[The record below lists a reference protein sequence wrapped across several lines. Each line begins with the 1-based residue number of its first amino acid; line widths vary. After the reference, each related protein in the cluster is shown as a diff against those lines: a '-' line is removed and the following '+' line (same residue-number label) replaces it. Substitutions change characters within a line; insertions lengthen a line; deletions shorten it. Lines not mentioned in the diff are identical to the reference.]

1 VPTGITPAT
10 ALPHAAESPSVHE
23 PPGGRRLMVVLVIAE
38 DRANVD
44 VAITPNAESV
54 AVA

>member
-1 VPTGITPAT
+1 VFGEARPCARCQQRET
-10 ALPHAAESPSVHE
+10 E
-23 PPGGRRLMVVLVIAE
+23 PPAGRRLMVVLVIAE